1 MDADAKT
8 QAIEPKKSVGLTA
21 RILIS
26 LVAGIAVGIVLS
38 MVAPQ
43 GSAVNAYVIE
53 GIFYVLG

>member
-8 QAIEPKKSVGLTA
+8 QAVEPKKSVSLTE